1 MQGELSEIDIRS
13 ILQLVELGQRTG
25 QLLVETYACATD
37 RTADRT
43 WYVFFLNG
51 QVVYAGNPATGLSRL
66 RGFLASYGLEKD
78 FQRITTTPDSI
89 ANAPEYG
96 ALWQLLENRVISTTQ
111 AKEILQG
118 MVQETLFDL
127 LSLQQGYFIFEM
139 GAPLT
144 PQLVT
149 LPVMPI
155 VTTTLQQVQEWK
167 QWYPQV
173 HSPEQIPLI
182 IDADALQAALPT
194 VTVKTL
200 LSFVDGQ
207 ASLRQIARR
216 LNRDVLA
223 VTRALYP
230 CIQRG
235 WIQFVE
241 DDRTR
246 SSRWDYSTV
255 STPRPMPCVACL
267 DDAATVRHSV
277 ENILERHGYRS
288 VLLADPVT
296 ALSQFFTHKPDLI
309 LCDIT
314 MPELDGYEVCAMLR
328 QSSYFR
334 QTPIVM
340 LTGLDGFIDR
350 VRAQM
355 VGATDYLAK
364 PFGEEELVTIVEKY
378 VGLGRIES
386 PNSSQS
392 VEMDPEEEP
401 WPEI

>member
-1 MQGELSEIDIRS
+1 MQGELTEIDIRS

-25 QLLVETYACATD
+25 QLLVETYACPTD
-37 RTADRT
+37 RTDDRT

-51 QVVYAGNPATGLSRL
+51 QVVYAGNPAAGLSRL

-78 FQRITTTPDSI
+78 FQRITTMPDSV

-96 ALWQLLENRVISTTQ
+96 ALWQLLENRVITTTQ

-118 MVQETLFDL
+118 MIQETLFDL
-127 LSLQQGYFIFEM
+127 LSLRQGYFMFEM

-155 VTTTLQQVQEWK
+155 VATTLQQVQEWK

-182 IDADALQAALPT
+182 VDAEALQSALPT
-194 VTVKTL
+194 GTVKTL
-200 LSFVDGQ
+200 ISFVDGQ
-207 ASLRQIARR
+207 ASLRQIARG

-223 VTRALYP
+223 VTRALHP

-235 WIQFVE
+235 WIQFLE

-246 SSRWDYSTV
+246 TSRWNYSA

-277 ENILERHGYRS
+277 ESILERHGYRS
-288 VLLADPVT
+288 VVLDHPVT

-378 VGLGRIES
+378 VGLGQIES
-386 PNSSQS
+386 SKSSES
-392 VEMDPEEEP
+392 TEIASKEEP